1 MSRDYKSSGSSSK
14 PKKGGNSLL
23 TGVLIGIFV
32 GLAVALAVAL
42 AINFSPSPFKS
53 ATPPQP
59 LPQVNPAPPKNGEK
73 ALPATPPAP
82 NNAETKPR
90 FDFYKIL
97 PGIEEPVTENDLKQ
111 SQSNGNKDQYY
122 LQAGAFQSEAEAD
135 NLKAKLALMGV
146 EASIQTATLPDKGV
160 WHRVRVG
167 PFTNVDELNKA
178 RTTLAQNGI
187 QSSLVKVR
195 EDSQH

>member
-1 MSRDYKSSGSSSK
+1 MTESNLESK
-14 PKKGGNSLL
+14 AEN
-23 TGVLIGIFV
+23 
-32 GLAVALAVAL
+32 
-42 AINFSPSPFKS
+42 
-53 ATPPQP
+53 
-59 LPQVNPAPPKNGEK
+59 APE
-73 ALPATPPAP
+73 A
-82 NNAETKPR
+82 KPR

-97 PGIEEPVTENDLKQ
+97 PGIEEPVTESDLKQ
-111 SQSNGNKDQYY
+111 SQSKGNKDQYY

-135 NLKAKLALMGV
+135 NMKAKLALIGV

-167 PFTNVDELNKA
+167 PFNNVDELNKA
-178 RTTLAQNGI
+178 RTSLAQNGI